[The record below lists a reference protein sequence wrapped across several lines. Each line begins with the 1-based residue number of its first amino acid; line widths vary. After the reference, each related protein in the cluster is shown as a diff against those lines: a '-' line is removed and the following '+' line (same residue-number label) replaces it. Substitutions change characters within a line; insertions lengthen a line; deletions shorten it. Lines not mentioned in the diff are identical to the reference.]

1 MVQNIYSVPPPP
13 TEERHRAIYYLNTIV
28 KRMQNQSYD
37 MEVLS
42 QANTVLTN
50 SKYALMEILVQINA
64 MMNAV

>member
-1 MVQNIYSVPPPP
+1 
-13 TEERHRAIYYLNTIV
+13 
-28 KRMQNQSYD
+28 